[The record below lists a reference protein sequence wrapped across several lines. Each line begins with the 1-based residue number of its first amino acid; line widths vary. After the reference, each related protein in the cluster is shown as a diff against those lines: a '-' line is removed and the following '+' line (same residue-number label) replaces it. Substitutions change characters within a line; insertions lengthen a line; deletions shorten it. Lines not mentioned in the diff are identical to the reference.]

1 MPRHCPVHP
10 GNVSAHVNPV
20 PASVPLL
27 LHLHCAP
34 LCLHLQLPK
43 SALGL
48 ANDLPYV
55 GRGGVDPVPH
65 VLLVRLGSVETSYFG
80 SWAVVV
86 KGSLTCLSFIS
97 LVGYHL
103 NCVDFFVQLYLQLV
117 DFFPL
122 VLNIFQFFLVVND

>member
-1 MPRHCPVHP
+1 MPRHGPVHP
-10 GNVSAHVNPV
+10 GNVSAHIDPV

-27 LHLHCAP
+27 LHLHCSP

-48 ANDLPYV
+48 ANNLPYV

-65 VLLVRLGSVETSYFG
+65 VLLVRLGPVETSCFG
-80 SWAVVV
+80 GRTVVV
-86 KGSLTCLSFIS
+86 KGGLNCLRFIS
-97 LVGYHL
+97 LVGNHL

-117 DFFPL
+117 DFLPL
-122 VLNIFQFFLVVND
+122 ILNVFEFFLVVND